1 METPATSGPP
11 TKESKRR
18 QRWEGILILIASLG
32 VFLFAVFQSRLP
44 QLSDSHS
51 LASNI
56 VFVLLINLNIILLVL
71 LVFLVGRNL
80 IKLFYE
86 RQRKLPG
93 AYLRFRLVLAFVA
106 ISLLPA
112 ILLFLIGVG
121 FVNQSIENW
130 FSSKIESSLGGA
142 LTVVDAFYD
151 RLADEAVFH
160 ARGIATEIG
169 QHQLTDLTDPA
180 DPADPAAPADLTGH
194 TDPARRQELLQLIN
208 DIRQRFELDRIL
220 VFAQNTQLDRQ
231 LVATA
236 ARTDRPSGQDGKM
249 DAELLDQVFQNEAV
263 RQAQYVGQTEI
274 VRGGA
279 PIVVGD
285 AVIGAV
291 IVEYT
296 VPPHVAWQGTQ
307 VTNAFREYRQLR
319 ILKQPI
325 KNNYLITMFLVTL
338 VAVFSAV
345 WLGFFLAKKIAIP
358 LQQLAAAT
366 REVAQGHWTHRL
378 EGEGEDEVGTLVAAF
393 NRMTTDLQQS
403 HQELEARRR
412 YMEILLANINAGV
425 VSFERTGMLSTM
437 NRAAQQLLGVRADV
451 VVERDYREVF
461 VSAEFAQLR
470 GMIGDLLPES
480 LVSTGGIADGCAE
493 ESGRESQGQL
503 RLHHD
508 GQAFT
513 LLVTATPLTDEH
525 GDVLGGVCFFED
537 VTQIIRVERMEAW
550 REVACRIAHEI
561 KNPLTPIQLA
571 AQRLQRRFA
580 SQLSDPQ
587 GVFNECVQ
595 SITYEVDA
603 IKKLVN
609 EFSTFARLPTAEH
622 QPEDLNALVQEV
634 IVIFS
639 EAHRDLDFKFV
650 YDLNLPPLDMDREG
664 IKRVV
669 RNLLENAVAAC
680 RTPEH
685 EHENSP
691 PGQIEVVT
699 RFFRSV
705 GIARFEVADT
715 GCGILPEIKDR
726 LFEPYFSTK
735 KDGTGLGLAIVAT
748 IVADH
753 QAFLRVRDNTPR
765 GSRFVVELP
774 VRRREQQV
782 ALSAEFAESVE
793 SAPPTPFQ
801 LTGTDGND

>member
-1 METPATSGPP
+1 MDTAAPSSLP
-11 TKESKRR
+11 TKEPKRR

-121 FVNQSIENW
+121 FVNQSIDNW
-130 FSSKIESSLGGA
+130 FSSKIETSLGGA

-160 ARGIATEIG
+160 ARGVATEIG
-169 QHQLTDLTDPA
+169 QQELTALTDLTD
-180 DPADPAAPADLTGH
+180 L
-194 TDPARRQELLQLIN
+194 ARRQELLQLID
-208 DIRQRFELDRIL
+208 DIRQRFELGRVL
-220 VFAQNTQLDRQ
+220 VFAQDTHGGQ
-231 LVATA
+231 LVASA

-249 DAELLDQVFQNEAV
+249 DADLLDQVFQNEAV

-274 VRGGA
+274 VRGGVPLIA
-279 PIVVGD
+279 GD
-285 AVIGAV
+285 GDTVIGAV

-307 VTNAFREYRQLR
+307 VTDAFREYRQLR

-437 NRAAQQLLGVRADV
+437 NRAAQQLLGVRAEV
-451 VVERDYREVF
+451 AVERDYREVF

-470 GMIGDLLPES
+470 DMIGDLLPES
-480 LVSTGGIADGCAE
+480 LVAPDGFSDGCAE
-493 ESGRESQGQL
+493 AGGRESQGQL

-622 QPEDLNALVQEV
+622 QPEDLNALIQEV
-634 IVIFS
+634 IIIFS

-650 YDLNLPPLDMDREG
+650 YDLNLPPLDLDREG
-664 IKRVV
+664 MKRVV
-669 RNLLENAVAAC
+669 RNLLENAVVAC
-680 RTPEH
+680 RTPEPKHGH
-685 EHENSP
+685 EKAT
-691 PGQIEVVT
+691 PGRLEVVT

-705 GIARFEVADT
+705 GIARLEVADT
-715 GCGILPEIKDR
+715 GCGIPPEVKDR

-753 QAFLRVRDNTPR
+753 QAFLRVRDNTPQ
-765 GSRFVVELP
+765 GSRFVIELP
-774 VRRREQQV
+774 VRRRKQQV
-782 ALSAEFAESVE
+782 ALSAEFAQPIEA
-793 SAPPTPFQ
+793 APLT
-801 LTGTDGND
+801 LTGTDGNDRRSV

>member
-1 METPATSGPP
+1 METPATSGLHV
-11 TKESKRR
+11 KEPKRR

-44 QLSDSHS
+44 QLSDTHS

-121 FVNQSIENW
+121 FVNQSIDNW
-130 FSSKIESSLGGA
+130 FSSKIETSLGGA

-160 ARGIATEIG
+160 ARGITAEIR
-169 QHQLTDLTDPA
+169 QQRLDLTD
-180 DPADPAAPADLTGH
+180 H
-194 TDPARRQELLQLIN
+194 TDPARRRELLQLID

-220 VFAQNTQLDRQ
+220 VFAQNRQ
-231 LVATA
+231 LVASA
-236 ARTDRPSGQDGKM
+236 AEMDRLSGQDGKM
-249 DAELLDQVFQNEAV
+249 DADLLDQVFQNEAV

-274 VRGGA
+274 VRGGV
-279 PIVVGD
+279 PLVVGD
-285 AVIGAV
+285 SVTGAV

-296 VPPHVAWQGTQ
+296 VPPHIAWQGTQ
-307 VTNAFREYRQLR
+307 VTDAFREYRQLR

-338 VAVFSAV
+338 VAVFAAV

-366 REVAQGHWTHRL
+366 REVGQGHWTHRL

-393 NRMTTDLQQS
+393 NRMTTDLQHS

-437 NRAAQQLLGVRADV
+437 NRAAQQLLGVRAEV
-451 VVERDYREVF
+451 AVERDYREVF

-470 GMIGDLLPES
+470 RMIGDLLPES
-480 LVSTGGIADGCAE
+480 LGSPDGFSE

-513 LLVTATPLTDEH
+513 LLVTATPLTDER
-525 GDVLGGVCFFED
+525 GEVLGGVCFFED

-580 SQLSDPQ
+580 PQLSDPQ

-595 SITYEVDA
+595 SIAYEVDA

-609 EFSTFARLPTAEH
+609 EFSTFARLPTVEH
-622 QPEDLNALVQEV
+622 QPEDLNALIQEV
-634 IVIFS
+634 IIIFS
-639 EAHRDLDFKFV
+639 EAHRDLDFKFA
-650 YDLNLPPLDMDREG
+650 YDLNLPLLDLDREG

-669 RNLLENAVAAC
+669 RNLLDNAVAAC

-685 EHENSP
+685 EHEHEKDT
-691 PGQIEVVT
+691 PGRIEVVT

-705 GIARFEVADT
+705 GIARLEVADT
-715 GCGILPEIKDR
+715 GCGIPPEVKDR

-735 KDGTGLGLAIVAT
+735 KEGTGLGLAIVAT

-753 QAFLRVRDNTPR
+753 QAFLRVRDNTPQ
-765 GSRFVVELP
+765 GSRFVIELP

-782 ALSAEFAESVE
+782 ALSSEFVE
-793 SAPPTPFQ
+793 PVQTVPSS
-801 LTGTDGND
+801 

>member
-1 METPATSGPP
+1 METPATSGPSV
-11 TKESKRR
+11 KEPRRR

-32 VFLFAVFQSRLP
+32 VFLFAAFQSRFP
-44 QLSDSHS
+44 QPSDSHS

-130 FSSKIESSLGGA
+130 FSNKIESSLGGA

-160 ARGIATEIG
+160 ARGIATEIA
-169 QHQLTDLTDPA
+169 QQQLTQ
-180 DPADPAAPADLTGH
+180 
-194 TDPARRQELLQLIN
+194 PARRQELLQFVD
-208 DIRQRFELDRIL
+208 DIRQRFELGRIL
-220 VFAQNTQLDRQ
+220 VFVQQGTPLARQ

-236 ARTDRPSGQDGKM
+236 ARTDRPSRQDGKM
-249 DAELLDQVFQNEAV
+249 DADLLDQVFENQAV

-274 VRGGA
+274 VRGGV
-279 PIVVGD
+279 PITTSPVEGD
-285 AVIGAV
+285 TVIGAV
-291 IVEYT
+291 VVEYA

-307 VTNAFREYRQLR
+307 VTDAFREYRQLR

-393 NRMTTDLQQS
+393 NRMTTDLQYS

-437 NRAAQQLLGVRADV
+437 NRAAQQLLGVRAEV
-451 VVERDYREVF
+451 AVERDYREVF
-461 VSAEFAQLR
+461 VSQEFSQLR
-470 GMIGDLLPES
+470 RMIGDLLPEW
-480 LVSTGGIADGCAE
+480 LVSKEAFSAGFSDEG
-493 ESGRESQGQL
+493 GRESQGQL

-525 GDVLGGVCFFED
+525 GDLLGGVCFFED

-580 SQLSDPQ
+580 PQLSDPQ

-634 IVIFS
+634 IIIFS

-650 YDLNLPPLDMDREG
+650 YDLNLPPLDLDREG

-669 RNLLENAVAAC
+669 RNLLDNAVAAC
-680 RTPEH
+680 RTH
-685 EHENSP
+685 EQER
-691 PGQIEVVT
+691 GVAGRIEVVT

-705 GIARFEVADT
+705 GIVRFEVADT
-715 GCGILPEIKDR
+715 GCGIPPEVKDR

-753 QAFLRVRDNTPR
+753 QAFLRVRDNTPQ
-765 GSRFVVELP
+765 GSRFVIELP

-782 ALSAEFAESVE
+782 IPSAQFTEPVETASLES
-793 SAPPTPFQ
+793 
-801 LTGTDGND
+801 TGTDGND

>member
-1 METPATSGPP
+1 MKTPATSGLHI
-11 TKESKRR
+11 KGLKRR

-151 RLADEAVFH
+151 HLADEAVFH
-160 ARGIATEIG
+160 ARGVATEIG
-169 QHQLTDLTDPA
+169 QQQLANLTDL
-180 DPADPAAPADLTGH
+180 
-194 TDPARRQELLQLIN
+194 TDPARRQELLQLID

-220 VFAQNTQLDRQ
+220 VFGQNKQLDRQ

-236 ARTDRPSGQDGKM
+236 ARTDRSSGQDGKM
-249 DAELLDQVFQNEAV
+249 DADLLDQVFHNEAV
-263 RQAQYVGQTEI
+263 RQAQYTGQTEI
-274 VRGGA
+274 VRGGV
-279 PIVVGD
+279 PIVAGD
-285 AVIGAV
+285 TVIGAV
-291 IVEYT
+291 VVEYT

-307 VTNAFREYRQLR
+307 ATDAFREYRQLR

-345 WLGFFLAKKIAIP
+345 WLGVFLAKKIAIP

-366 REVAQGHWTHRL
+366 REVAQGHWAHRL

-425 VSFERTGMLSTM
+425 VSFERTGMLLTM
-437 NRAAQQLLGVRADV
+437 NRVAQQLLGVRAEV
-451 VVERDYREVF
+451 AVEHDYRAVF

-470 GMIGDLLPES
+470 RMIGDLLPES
-480 LVSTGGIADGCAE
+480 LVSTDGFSE

-513 LLVTATPLTDEH
+513 LFVTATPLTDER
-525 GDVLGGVCFFED
+525 GEVLGGVCFFED

-580 SQLSDPQ
+580 PQLSDPQ

-634 IVIFS
+634 SIIFS
-639 EAHRDLDFKFV
+639 EAHRDLDFEFA
-650 YDLNLPPLDMDREG
+650 YDLNLPLLDLDREG

-669 RNLLENAVAAC
+669 RNLLDNAVAAC
-680 RTPEH
+680 RTPER
-685 EHENSP
+685 EKGT
-691 PGQIEVVT
+691 PGRIEVVT

-705 GIARFEVADT
+705 GIARLEVADT
-715 GCGILPEIKDR
+715 GCGIPPEIKDR

-735 KDGTGLGLAIVAT
+735 KEGSGLGLAIVAT

-753 QAFLRVRDNTPR
+753 QAFLRVRDNMPQ
-765 GSRFVVELP
+765 GSRFVIELP

-782 ALSAEFAESVE
+782 AVSAEFAEPGE
-793 SAPPTPFQ
+793 TAPLE